1 LKSENKVNNKVIV
14 YICYKVYLI
23 NNLKTKFFKSVNIL
37 KLKQVIINILSRKLK
52 FEFYKKNLILCEI
65 KIRNNVR
72 ICQIICTTK
81 KKIILAKLTT
91 KIVISL
97 KKKNKFF
104 ECNFFLE
111 LTMLETYIYF
121 VNANF

>member
-23 NNLKTKFFKSVNIL
+23 NNFKTNFFISINIL
-37 KLKQVIINILSRKLK
+37 KLKQVIINILSRRLK
-52 FEFYKKNLILCEI
+52 FEFYKIFLILCEI
-65 KIRNNVR
+65 KTRNNVR
-72 ICQIICTTK
+72 ICRIICTTK
-81 KKIILAKLTT
+81 KKNLAKLTT

-104 ECNFFLE
+104 ECNFFLS
-111 LTMLETYIYF
+111 LQC
-121 VNANF
+121 